1 MRPARPI
8 HLAALLLAPGAA
20 ATLDVLLTA
29 LTLVNAAGAN
39 YTEWHT
45 WAVRAA
51 GANLDPDQTTTL
63 LDALMAAPAP
73 AGALTF
79 LAVHTTNPHLA
90 DQLAERLTTAG
101 RGDHIPLLHLAA
113 SPHLSP
119 ARQEELIGGLLAGH
133 RGLVK
138 DRGGSL
144 NLTHASNAVV
154 EAVLALASLG
164 SVLPRRLGERAGTP
178 PFSDIAARRLLSA
191 FRARPGLAVSALVL
205 AHPGAGVTP
214 VLRARIGRVAQAHLD
229 ATDLE
234 VGTRT
239 LPGPS
244 TAVAGLDARSLGTG
258 VDPGTRT
265 LLGLTVAASGL
276 DGAEHLDLAAC
287 SPEQLTVWAMMH
299 AGDEVLV
306 GGVLAHVA
314 GRAGLPEAYAR
325 QLLRDLVKP
334 DLRRVPLSDGAVH
347 ANRIALTTLM
357 SSFPTRDVGAHLVW
371 PYRNSSSA
379 KPPLGAIAAAVLTT
393 RARAGD
399 ADAYLLLRSNG
410 LATGVDA
417 AFAAAAYP
425 WSTLRAA
432 APELL
437 VGVAVDVHS
446 RHGGTGLGMLTSLE
460 LGHVGTLDELVAAVD
475 ATLAAPVKPAVT

>member
-8 HLAALLLAPGAA
+8 HLAALLLAPGTA

-51 GANLDPDQTTTL
+51 GANLDPGQSGAL
-63 LDALMAAPAP
+63 LDALMATAPP
-73 AGALTF
+73 VDVPTY
-79 LAVHTTNPHLA
+79 LAKHTTNAHLP
-90 DQLAERLTTAG
+90 DQLAGHLSEAG
-101 RGDHIPLLHLAA
+101 RGYHIPLLHLAA

-119 ARQEELIGGLLAGH
+119 ARQGELIGSLMAGH
-133 RGLVK
+133 RGLIK
-138 DRGGSL
+138 DHGGSL
-144 NLTHASNAVV
+144 DLSHACDAVV
-154 EAVLALASLG
+154 EVVLGLASLN
-164 SVLPRRLGERAGTP
+164 SVLPRRLGERAGTA
-178 PFSDIAARRLLSA
+178 PFSDITTRRLLSA
-191 FRARPGLAVSALVL
+191 FGARPGLAVSALVL
-205 AHPGAGVTP
+205 AHPSAGVSTA
-214 VLRARIGRVAQAHLD
+214 LRARIRRAARGHLD
-229 ATDLE
+229 ATNPE
-234 VGTRT
+234 HAIEAPTRT
-239 LPGPS
+239 LLEL
-244 TAVAGLDARSLGTG
+244 TVAVAGLN
-258 VDPGTRT
+258 
-265 LLGLTVAASGL
+265 AAA
-276 DGAEHLDLAAC
+276 DLDLAAC

-299 AGDEVLV
+299 AGDEVLI